1 LSIKIG
7 DTVGDYRVTGV
18 LGAGGMGAVYEVRHL
33 ISDRTEAMKMLLP
46 DLEGN
51 ADLAERFL
59 REIRLQ
65 ASLSHPGIAT
75 LHTALRHENQLLMVM
90 EFVQGESLDTV
101 LRRSGLDIRG
111 ASDVVLQ
118 ILSALAYAHSRG
130 VVHRDIKPANIVL
143 MADGKAKLLDFG
155 IARPAAGDHLTNTGA
170 TIGSL
175 HYMSPEQI
183 RGGPIDSRTDLY
195 STGITLYEMVTGVRP
210 FTGAD
215 SYSIM
220 KAQVEQTPPPPES
233 LNPNIPYGLSQVL
246 ARALM
251 KDPAYRFQT
260 AEEFGHALERTF
272 GQFGAATS
280 APILSRSYP
289 VSTPISAPVSTPRP
303 SSSSGPALVL
313 FEPEGIERLT
323 RNLAG
328 FIGPVA
334 KVLVSRASKK
344 ALSWD
349 DLYKRLAAELPSAK
363 DRELF
368 LASRNR

>member
-1 LSIKIG
+1 MSIKIG

-51 ADLAERFL
+51 PDLAERFL

-65 ASLSHPGIAT
+65 ASLSHPGIAA

-90 EFVQGESLDTV
+90 EYVQGEALDVV
-101 LRRSGLDIRG
+101 LGRRGLDIRAAG
-111 ASDVVLQ
+111 DVVLQ
-118 ILSALAYAHSRG
+118 VLNALGYAHSRG
-130 VVHRDIKPANIVL
+130 VIHRDIKPANIVL
-143 MADGKAKLLDFG
+143 MSDGKAKLLDFG
-155 IARPAAGDHLTNTGA
+155 IAKPAGGDHLTNTGA
-170 TIGSL
+170 TVGSL

-183 RGGPIDSRTDLY
+183 RGATLDSRTDLY
-195 STGITLYEMVTGVRP
+195 STGVTLYEMVAGVRP
-210 FTGAD
+210 FTGTD
-215 SYSIM
+215 PFSIM

-233 LNPNIPYGLSQVL
+233 INPNVPSELSQVIR
-246 ARALM
+246 RALM
-251 KDPAYRFQT
+251 KDPADRFQT
-260 AEEFGHALERTF
+260 ADEFAGTLQWVYRRFGEGHT
-272 GQFGAATS
+272 
-280 APILSRSYP
+280 APVISRSYP
-289 VSTPISAPVSTPRP
+289 VATPKP

-334 KVLVSRASKK
+334 KVLVARAAKK
-344 ALSWD
+344 AVSWD
-349 DLYKRLAAELPSAK
+349 DLYKRLATELPSGK

>member
-1 LSIKIG
+1 MSIKIG

-18 LGAGGMGAVYEVRHL
+18 LGAGGMGTVYEVRHL

-90 EFVQGESLDTV
+90 EYVQGEGLDSV
-101 LRRSGLDIRG
+101 LRLRGLEIR
-111 ASDVVLQ
+111 AAVDVTVQ
-118 ILSALAYAHSRG
+118 ILHALAYAHSRG
-130 VVHRDIKPANIVL
+130 VIHRDIKPANIVL
-143 MADGKAKLLDFG
+143 MPDGKAKLLDFG
-155 IARPAAGDHLTNTGA
+155 IARPVADERMTMTGA

-183 RGGPIDSRTDLY
+183 RGTDIDSRTDLY
-195 STGITLYEMVTGVRP
+195 STGITLYEMVAGVRP
-210 FTGAD
+210 FTGTD
-215 SYSIM
+215 PYLIM
-220 KAQVEQTPPPPES
+220 KAQVEQPPPPPES
-233 LNPNIPYGLSQVL
+233 FNADIPL
-246 ARALM
+246 ALRHVIGRALM
-251 KDPAYRFQT
+251 KDPAQRFQT
-260 AEEFGHALERTF
+260 ADEFARALEWVY
-272 GQFGAATS
+272 GQFGAAHTV
-280 APILSRSYP
+280 PVISRSYP
-289 VSTPISAPVSTPRP
+289 VTTPRP
-303 SSSSGPALVL
+303 SSSSGSALVL

-323 RNLAG
+323 RTLAG

-334 KVLVSRASKK
+334 KVLVARAAKK
-344 ALSWD
+344 AVSWD
-349 DLYKRLAAELPSAK
+349 DLYQRLATELPSGK

-368 LASRNR
+368 LASRHR